1 MLNRREFVSLS
12 HEMLRTEQHFLSSIL
27 FLSMHNIFRSSEYET
42 HSGDNKEKL
51 KVQNAVRKWEKA
63 LWNPLAQMK
72 NKIAFYLELFE

>member
-1 MLNRREFVSLS
+1 
-12 HEMLRTEQHFLSSIL
+12 
-27 FLSMHNIFRSSEYET
+27 MHNIFRSSEYET

-63 LWNPLAQMK
+63 LWNPLAQIK